1 MKSYIVLIRH
11 GITQGILNKWFY
23 GWADLPLVK
32 EGYEQLLKFKEEGAY
47 PEVPDDAKFYT
58 TGFVRT
64 TETLVT
70 LFGAVPYTE
79 IPEMKEINFGD
90 WECNTFKQL
99 AEKEGG
105 QEWLDNADG
114 TFKFPGGECMN
125 DYYARIKR
133 GNEILIGYHRMQELA
148 HRHSGKDAVSVMIC
162 HGGSISG
169 TMMNWFPND
178 REVFWD
184 WTPLTGLGYTV
195 YFENGEPVSYDVLTC
210 ESAKDDS
217 WRKSQI

>member
-148 HRHSGKDAVSVMIC
+148 HRHSGK
-162 HGGSISG
+162 
-169 TMMNWFPND
+169 
-178 REVFWD
+178 FWD

-210 ESAKDDS
+210 ESAKGDS

>member
-1 MKSYIVLIRH
+1 M
-11 GITQGILNKWFY
+11 
-23 GWADLPLVK
+23 
-32 EGYEQLLKFKEEGAY
+32 
-47 PEVPDDAKFYT
+47 
-58 TGFVRT
+58 
-64 TETLVT
+64 T

-195 YFENGEPVSYDVLTC
+195 YFENGDPVSYDVLTC
-210 ESAKDDS
+210 ESAKGDS

>member
-32 EGYEQLLKFKEEGAY
+32 EGYEQLLKFREEGAY
-47 PEVPDDAKFYT
+47 PELPEDTKYYT

-64 TETLVT
+64 TETLLT

-79 IPEMKEINFGD
+79 IPEMKEINFGE
-90 WECNTFKQL
+90 WECNTFRQL
-99 AEKEGG
+99 AEKDGG

-114 TFKFPGGECMN
+114 TFTFPGGECMN
-125 DYYARIKR
+125 EYLERIRR
-133 GNEILIGYHRMQELA
+133 GDEILVGYHRMQELA

-169 TMMNWFPND
+169 TMVNWFPGE

-184 WTPLTGLGYTV
+184 WVPLTGLGYIV
-195 YFENGEPVSYDVLTC
+195 YFENGEPASYEVLTC
-210 ESAKDDS
+210 ESAKNDS